1 MRRVE
6 ESADGLDIESAG
18 ALADAG
24 YLPLARYVELAAA
37 NDSRKRDAVTSPL
50 STTALSPVD
59 RFPTAEERATWRRQA
74 LSRVNRTSASS
85 AELALFDAI
94 VRLVDLVD
102 WQQARIAAREATGD
116 AGSVEVRQLR
126 AVLTQAETPKR
137 RRSDR

>member
-1 MRRVE
+1 MRKVG

-37 NDSRKRDAVTSPL
+37 NERSNGGGVTSPL

-74 LSRVNRTSASS
+74 LSKVNRASVGT
-85 AELALFDAI
+85 ADLALFDAI

-102 WQQARIAAREATGD
+102 WQQARIAARDATGD
-116 AGSVEVRQLR
+116 AGSVEARQLR